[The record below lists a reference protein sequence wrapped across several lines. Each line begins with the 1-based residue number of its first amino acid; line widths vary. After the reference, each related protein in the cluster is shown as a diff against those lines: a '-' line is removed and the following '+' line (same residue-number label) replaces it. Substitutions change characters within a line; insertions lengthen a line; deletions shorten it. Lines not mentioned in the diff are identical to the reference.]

1 MGIQWVFY
9 LDVPQLLI
17 ILRPSAIL
25 VGQHLQPIHPS
36 HDQLIRLWCSAVV
49 SVGPNSGSGPLVFV
63 ISTGVG
69 NSGAIYERE
78 DYIFMDRN
86 VTSIGINRVRDFQ
99 LNVFQGGGWGESC
112 TYWPNAGDKWGWRA
126 GKRLD
131 DSFEAIAKHKRLASI
146 GLFDIDFDSD
156 MKERTTSSR
165 TKLQSLLPDSFIRAI
180 TCMAVSL
187 VYAEI
192 FAVSFAAKLSIRT
205 KMDTVTF
212 DVKQQ

>member
-1 MGIQWVFY
+1 MKERTTSSWTEMQYVQSDSPI
-9 LDVPQLLI
+9 
-17 ILRPSAIL
+17 RAITCKA
-25 VGQHLQPIHPS
+25 
-36 HDQLIRLWCSAVV
+36 D
-49 SVGPNSGSGPLVFV
+49 
-63 ISTGVG
+63 
-69 NSGAIYERE
+69 
-78 DYIFMDRN
+78 
-86 VTSIGINRVRDFQ
+86 
-99 LNVFQGGGWGESC
+99 
-112 TYWPNAGDKWGWRA
+112 WPNAGDKWGWRA

-131 DSFEAIAKHKRLASI
+131 DSFEAIAKRKRLASI

-165 TKLQSLLPDSFIRAI
+165 TKLQSLLPDYSIRAI

-192 FAVSFAAKLSIRT
+192 VTVSFAAKLSVKT